1 MNIFRQP
8 FARLPKPF
16 RQYSIMLKNYNYERK
31 KVRLPEYGR
40 HIQDMVEYLM
50 TIEDR
55 EVRNR
60 QARVVVGVMGNV
72 NPALRDSVD
81 FNRKLWDHLFIMS
94 DFQLDV
100 DAPYPKPAPD
110 SLNPTPHK
118 PEYPRKNIRL
128 KHYGKYI
135 EKIIRKVEQFDDREA
150 TAEALGS
157 VARYM
162 RARGYEFN
170 QEHPNNE
177 TIIRDIKRMS
187 ENGIEVDESVIT
199 NSKNDY
205 KQRPAGYVRRNNPKK
220 FNNKFKKQGQ
230 RNQGRQ

>member
-1 MNIFRQP
+1 
-8 FARLPKPF
+8 
-16 RQYSIMLKNYNYERK
+16 MLKNYNVDRK

-100 DAPYPKPAPD
+100 DAPYPKPSPD

-135 EKIIRKVEQFDDREA
+135 EKIIRKVEQFDDRAA

-205 KQRPAGYVRRNNPKK
+205 KQRSTGYARRNNTKK

>member
-1 MNIFRQP
+1 
-8 FARLPKPF
+8 
-16 RQYSIMLKNYNYERK
+16 MLKNYNVDRK

-100 DAPYPKPAPD
+100 DAPYPKPSPD

-135 EKIIRKVEQFDDREA
+135 E
-150 TAEALGS
+150 
-157 VARYM
+157 
-162 RARGYEFN
+162 N
-170 QEHPNNE
+170 
-177 TIIRDIKRMS
+177 IKRMS
-187 ENGIEVDESVIT
+187 EIGMEVDESVIT

-205 KQRPAGYVRRNNPKK
+205 KQRSTGYARRNNTKK

>member
-1 MNIFRQP
+1 
-8 FARLPKPF
+8 
-16 RQYSIMLKNYNYERK
+16 MLKNYNYERK

-199 NSKNDY
+199 ISKNDY
-205 KQRPAGYVRRNNPKK
+205 KQRPAAYARRNNTKK
-220 FNNKFKKQGQ
+220 YNNKFKKQGQ
-230 RNQGRQ
+230 RNQGRS

>member
-1 MNIFRQP
+1 
-8 FARLPKPF
+8 
-16 RQYSIMLKNYNYERK
+16 MLKNYNVDRK

-100 DAPYPKPAPD
+100 DAPYPKPSPD
-110 SLNPTPHK
+110 SLNTTPHK

-135 EKIIRKVEQFDDREA
+135 EKIIRKVELFDDRAA

-205 KQRPAGYVRRNNPKK
+205 KQRSTGYARRNNTKK